1 MRLGFIELQ
10 LHPEI
15 QLKSPS
21 NLQTETN
28 NNQPVSTIP
37 PSGLNLSQGIT
48 GTLVDHV
55 IVQYRNHEDARR
67 RINLDKLA
75 ANEKN
80 QN

>member
-37 PSGLNLSQGIT
+37 PSGLNLSQVIT
-48 GTLVDHV
+48 GTPVDQV
-55 IVQYRNHEDARR
+55 VQYRNHE
-67 RINLDKLA
+67 
-75 ANEKN
+75 E
-80 QN
+80 Q